1 MLRSPNKFVRA
12 AMGERAV
19 AFITFRVSRRR
30 EHRQQSEGRQPAKFV
45 GLDGPTPGDRGQSR
59 YGGKCRRHA
68 DEHRQ
73 PAAQERLVR
82 SGEHEGQHRENA
94 GTDVDLVGRES
105 CWL

>member
-1 MLRSPNKFVRA
+1 MVGWRRKH
-12 AMGERAV
+12 EREP
-19 AFITFRVSRRR
+19 
-30 EHRQQSEGRQPAKFV
+30 EHRQQSEGRQPAQFV
-45 GLDGPTPGDRGQSR
+45 RLDGPTPGDRGQSR

-73 PAAQERLVR
+73 PAAQEWLVR

-94 GTDVDLVGRES
+94 GADNRQHAAQIGQQKQYHLRGS